1 MMRLKIQDADG
12 HWITANVFVDEGS
25 DSTLMRQGFAKLLKL
40 RGAHHILTVVGAGN
54 VINHYPSQR
63 ISFDIRD
70 SDGSIVAITCST
82 LPTVA
87 SDTPVTD
94 WPVLKK
100 RWSHLAD
107 LPVTMT
113 GGKVDILIGTDRS
126 PLVTALESR
135 IGGDYEPTAVRNR
148 FGWLIRGVVQDGT
161 TITAVRTNTIIG
173 STQLAQL
180 TDVMRQFCETEN
192 FGTEYQVAGMS
203 EDHRK
208 AVSILDGE
216 TRKLNV
222 GYEVPITWREGE
234 PNLMCN
240 RRMADDRFKS
250 LLRRFERD
258 PEFEADYRKA
268 MQKNFEKGYASIL
281 SGTAAEEAKYFLA
294 HHGVYK
300 GPKLRVVFDAAAPF
314 KGKCLNDAILSGPA
328 LQPVLPAVL
337 TQFREGEV
345 AWAAD
350 VEAMFSRF
358 RLRPTDAN
366 YFCFL
371 WREVES
377 AETIVCRMDRLP
389 FGATCS
395 PFIAIHTCR
404 RAAIDAK
411 ADEKIVEVI
420 KKKVYVDDYL
430 SSASSVRKGLEEAVV
445 VEKILS
451 AADLHLQGWISN
463 SPEFVQSIMKRDA
476 SDSSKATPPPISH
489 SLSNT
494 ESGKVLGLVW
504 NTLTDSLGFRVEN
517 LEEIEFTRA
526 GIASKVASIFDPLG
540 TAAPLIVKAKI
551 RLRSLGMKGVNWL
564 GAVDESDESW
574 WKCWFAVVRQLIN
587 TSLDRC
593 LFPEENE
600 IENSQLH
607 TFCDASEEAY
617 AAVIYVRNAYRDGR
631 IRIHQIKASNKLA
644 PKKTISV
651 PKLEL
656 NAALLGSRLARFVSS
671 SISRKIDN
679 RFFWTDSSTVRN
691 WIRAT
696 ASYYQVYVSNR
707 VGEIQTLTEP
717 EEWRFVPGKLNPA
730 DEATRSVIEEEG
742 LSQRWLNGPE
752 FLFQP
757 ESEWPQD
764 LPWIAVPDE
773 MRTCRTYA
781 AQLATDVSDWS
792 DIPLNQSNISE
803 FLKLEGPSYQ
813 LIERCQ
819 KESFYEEIN
828 CLKKGKAIRSTS
840 HLLQLSPFLGPDNL
854 LRLGGRIGHAKLPY
868 DSIHPPILPSKHPL
882 TERLIAVL
890 HEHTHHAGTN
900 FLLAKIN
907 QHFWIVRGRETVKK
921 IRQTCPVCIRE
932 RGAPVGQLMGDL
944 PAFRL
949 DSYSPPF
956 SHVAID
962 CFGPL
967 ETSPGRNRVF
977 KRYGVIITCLVTR
990 GVFLAL
996 AESLSTEDFL
1006 LVFRRFIGIYTKPA
1020 TVHSDNG
1027 TNFVGAENELN
1038 SFIQELPKSGAFQQF
1053 LKVKNID
1060 WRFQPPRAP
1069 HFGGAH
1075 ESLIRSTKRAL
1086 YRALE
1091 IEKAGLRYP
1100 SDEML
1105 RTLLAEVGG
1114 MLNARPLTYTSTD
1127 PADFRP
1133 LTPND
1138 FLNRP
1143 PTYDLP
1149 PGDFSDALPRERF
1162 RYVQR
1167 TAQLFWDLWTKFY
1180 LPSLV
1185 PRKKWKTKQQNLAI
1199 GDVVLMID
1207 SNQPRGQ
1214 WKLGHIIKTFPGEDG
1229 LVRVVEVQADTG
1241 IYKRAVHRLC
1251 LLERAPK
1258 DSSTIENSQAD
1269 PAEASRKISTA
1280 HCHRLRAYY
1289 CSISP

>member
-1 MMRLKIQDADG
+1 
-12 HWITANVFVDEGS
+12 
-25 DSTLMRQGFAKLLKL
+25 
-40 RGAHHILTVVGAGN
+40 
-54 VINHYPSQR
+54 
-63 ISFDIRD
+63 
-70 SDGSIVAITCST
+70 
-82 LPTVA
+82 
-87 SDTPVTD
+87 
-94 WPVLKK
+94 LKK
-100 RWSHLAD
+100 R
-107 LPVTMT
+107 
-113 GGKVDILIGTDRS
+113 
-126 PLVTALESR
+126 
-135 IGGDYEPTAVRNR
+135 
-148 FGWLIRGVVQDGT
+148 
-161 TITAVRTNTIIG
+161 
-173 STQLAQL
+173 
-180 TDVMRQFCETEN
+180 
-192 FGTEYQVAGMS
+192 
-203 EDHRK
+203 
-208 AVSILDGE
+208 
-216 TRKLNV
+216 
-222 GYEVPITWREGE
+222 
-234 PNLMCN
+234 
-240 RRMADDRFKS
+240 
-250 LLRRFERD
+250 
-258 PEFEADYRKA
+258 
-268 MQKNFEKGYASIL
+268 
-281 SGTAAEEAKYFLA
+281 
-294 HHGVYK
+294 
-300 GPKLRVVFDAAAPF
+300 
-314 KGKCLNDAILSGPA
+314 
-328 LQPVLPAVL
+328 
-337 TQFREGEV
+337 
-345 AWAAD
+345 
-350 VEAMFSRF
+350 
-358 RLRPTDAN
+358 
-366 YFCFL
+366 
-371 WREVES
+371 
-377 AETIVCRMDRLP
+377 
-389 FGATCS
+389 
-395 PFIAIHTCR
+395 
-404 RAAIDAK
+404 
-411 ADEKIVEVI
+411 
-420 KKKVYVDDYL
+420 
-430 SSASSVRKGLEEAVV
+430 
-445 VEKILS
+445 
-451 AADLHLQGWISN
+451 
-463 SPEFVQSIMKRDA
+463 
-476 SDSSKATPPPISH
+476 
-489 SLSNT
+489 
-494 ESGKVLGLVW
+494 
-504 NTLTDSLGFRVEN
+504 
-517 LEEIEFTRA
+517 
-526 GIASKVASIFDPLG
+526 
-540 TAAPLIVKAKI
+540 
-551 RLRSLGMKGVNWL
+551 
-564 GAVDESDESW
+564 
-574 WKCWFAVVRQLIN
+574 
-587 TSLDRC
+587 
-593 LFPEENE
+593 
-600 IENSQLH
+600 
-607 TFCDASEEAY
+607 
-617 AAVIYVRNAYRDGR
+617 
-631 IRIHQIKASNKLA
+631 
-644 PKKTISV
+644 
-651 PKLEL
+651 
-656 NAALLGSRLARFVSS
+656 
-671 SISRKIDN
+671 
-679 RFFWTDSSTVRN
+679 
-691 WIRAT
+691 
-696 ASYYQVYVSNR
+696 
-707 VGEIQTLTEP
+707 
-717 EEWRFVPGKLNPA
+717 
-730 DEATRSVIEEEG
+730 
-742 LSQRWLNGPE
+742 
-752 FLFQP
+752 
-757 ESEWPQD
+757 
-764 LPWIAVPDE
+764 
-773 MRTCRTYA
+773 
-781 AQLATDVSDWS
+781 
-792 DIPLNQSNISE
+792 
-803 FLKLEGPSYQ
+803 
-813 LIERCQ
+813 
-819 KESFYEEIN
+819 
-828 CLKKGKAIRSTS
+828 KAIRSTS
-840 HLLQLSPFLGPDNL
+840 HLFQLSPFLGPDNL

-1075 ESLIRSTKRAL
+1075 ESLVRSTKRAL